1 MKCML
6 TRWFPRVNRLV
17 AMALVCGL
25 IGLAGA
31 QSVVAQTDTSFR
43 LGPGDR
49 IRVTVFGNEDLSGE
63 FEVDGTGRV
72 SLPLIQTVQAKGLT
86 LSELEQAITDRLKP
100 DFLKDPRVSIDVLNY
115 RPFYIIGE
123 VKQPGS
129 YPYVHGMTVWNAVA
143 MAGGFS
149 YRAKK
154 SEVEIKRGGDTAQ
167 TTWQDADPNTV
178 IFPGDVIR
186 VPERFF

>member
-1 MKCML
+1 MKNTLVKRLFCI
-6 TRWFPRVNRLV
+6 NRFVVIIL
-17 AMALVCGL
+17 LCGL
-25 IGLAGA
+25 VSFVDAHPA
-31 QSVVAQTDTSFR
+31 FSQTDNSFR
-43 LGPGDR
+43 LGAGDR
-49 IRVTVFGNEDLSGE
+49 IRVTVFGHEDLSGE

-72 SLPLIQTVQAKGLT
+72 SLPLIRSVPAGGLT
-86 LSELEQAITDRLKP
+86 LAELEQAITERLTP

-123 VKQPGS
+123 VNEPGS
-129 YPYVHGMTVWNAVA
+129 YPYVNGMTVWNAVA

-167 TTWQDADPNTV
+167 TAWQDASPDTV
-178 IFPGDVIR
+178 VFPGDVIR

>member
-6 TRWFPRVNRLV
+6 TRWIPRVNRLLV
-17 AMALVCGL
+17 MALVCGL
-25 IGLAGA
+25 TGLAGA
-31 QSVVAQTDTSFR
+31 QPVAAQTDTSFR
-43 LGPGDR
+43 LGSGDR
-49 IRVTVFGNEDLSGE
+49 IRVTVFGSEDLSGE

-72 SLPLIQTVQAKGLT
+72 SLPLIQSVQAKGLT
-86 LSELEQAITDRLKP
+86 LPELEQAITDRLKP
-100 DFLKDPRVSIDVLNY
+100 DFLKDPRVSIDVVNY

-123 VKQPGS
+123 VKLPGS
-129 YPYVHGMTVWNAVA
+129 YPYVNGMTVWNAVA

>member
-1 MKCML
+1 MKSL
-6 TRWFPRVNRLV
+6 LVDWLSRINRYV
-17 AMALVCGL
+17 VIALLCGL
-25 IGLAGA
+25 TGIADARPSL
-31 QSVVAQTDTSFR
+31 AQTDTSFK

-49 IRVTVFGNEDLSGE
+49 IRVTVFGHEDLSGE

-72 SLPLIQTVQAKGLT
+72 SLPLIRSVPAKGLT
-86 LSELEQAITDRLKP
+86 LAELEQAITDRLQP

-123 VKQPGS
+123 VKEPGS
-129 YPYVHGMTVWNAVA
+129 YPYVNGMTVWNAVA

-149 YRAKK
+149 YRARK
-154 SEVEIKRGGDTAQ
+154 SEVEIKRGGDRAQ
-167 TTWQDADPNTV
+167 TAWQEANPDTV
-178 IFPGDVIR
+178 VFPGDVIR

>member
-6 TRWFPRVNRLV
+6 KERFSRIHRVIAVASLCFLV
-17 AMALVCGL
+17 
-25 IGLAGA
+25 GLADARPVAA
-31 QSVVAQTDTSFR
+31 QAETSFK

-49 IRVTVFGNEDLSGE
+49 IRVTVFGQEDLSGE
-63 FEVDGTGRV
+63 FEVDGTGSV
-72 SLPLIQTVQAKGLT
+72 SLPLIRSVQAKGRT
-86 LSELEQAITDRLKP
+86 LAELEQAITERLQP

-123 VKQPGS
+123 VNEPGS
-129 YPYVHGMTVWNAVA
+129 YPYVNGMSVWNAVA

-154 SEVEIKRGGDTAQ
+154 SEVEIKRGGDAAQ
-167 TTWQDADPNTV
+167 TAWQDANPDTV
-178 IFPGDVIR
+178 VYPGDVIR

>member
-1 MKCML
+1 M
-6 TRWFPRVNRLV
+6 TRILIEWFSHTRRFF
-17 AMALVCGL
+17 AMAVICVLT
-25 IGLAGA
+25 GLAGLQPA
-31 QSVVAQTDTSFR
+31 VAQTDTSFR

-49 IRVTVFGNEDLSGE
+49 IRVTVFGQEDLSGE

-72 SLPLIQTVQAKGLT
+72 SLPLIRSVQAQGLT
-86 LSELEQAITDRLKP
+86 LAELEQAITERLQP

-123 VKQPGS
+123 VKEPGS
-129 YPYVHGMTVWNAVA
+129 YPYVNGMTVWNAVA

-149 YRAKK
+149 YRARK
-154 SEVEIKRGGDTAQ
+154 SEVEIKRGGDAAQ
-167 TTWQDADPNTV
+167 TAWQEANPDTIV
-178 IFPGDVIR
+178 FPGDVIR